1 MNIDHI
7 KTFLA
12 IAASGNFNQA
22 AKRLNITQS
31 TASARIKTL
40 EDQLERALFFR
51 RSDGVRLTVAGQ
63 RFHRHAVSV
72 VRAWE
77 RGRSEIALPEGF
89 LSSFGLGSQFS
100 LWERLILK
108 WIPWM
113 RTQAPQVA
121 LHLEADYSSSLMR
134 QIGDG
139 LLDVGV
145 MYNPAAREGLVVET
159 LLVERLVLVSD
170 RDPKTNYKPDP
181 GHLPADYVHVDWGA
195 QVTASQDQAFA
206 GHQGAAVKVGL
217 GELGLRYIL
226 ENGGSGYF
234 PIRVVKPLLE
244 EARLYRIPDA
254 PEFERPVYLVYP
266 ENPTEPAVLEL
277 ALAGLREI
285 AAQDRKN

>member
-7 KTFLA
+7 KTFLE

-40 EDQLERALFFR
+40 EDQLALALFAR
-51 RSDGVRLTVAGQ
+51 RRDGVRLTAAGQ
-63 RFHRHAVSV
+63 RFHRHALNV

-77 RGRSEIALPEGF
+77 RGRSEIALPAGF
-89 LSSFGLGSQFS
+89 HSSFGLGSQVS
-100 LWERLILK
+100 LWERLVLK

-113 RTQAPQVA
+113 RAQAPQVA

-134 QIGDG
+134 QIADG

-145 MYNPAAREGLVVET
+145 MYNPAAREGLIVET

-170 RDPKTNYKPDP
+170 RDPEKNHKPGP
-181 GHLPADYVHVDWGA
+181 GHLPPDYVHVDWGA
-195 QVTASQDQAFA
+195 QVTASQAQAFSGQQA
-206 GHQGAAVKVGL
+206 AAVKVGL

-234 PIRVVKPLLE
+234 PLRVLQPLLDE
-244 EARLYRIPDA
+244 KRLYRIPEA
-254 PEFERPVYLVYP
+254 PQFERPAYLVYP

-285 AAQDRKN
+285 AAQDQKV